1 MGRYEKSACEK
12 LERRVRNMKLKGLQ
26 MKADDC
32 WFKCHLQRK
41 NTESSL
47 IREFVNKQG
56 GRTGLVTTPVISGRV
71 QISLGVAG
79 VVGTPQRHR
88 GTGDGNLHNT
98 HKILFVLPTVNY
110 TCKTQRRQNH
120 KQSDRLSAF
129 YLKDIRF
136 VDEAHEGQE
145 AAVRPPVDGD
155 STQVHKLVLVGNV
168 VQPFHLVLDLHLTLS
183 AGGGTRVKSPG
194 KTVNVYHLFK
204 GPVCKIFKRPP

>member
-1 MGRYEKSACEK
+1 
-12 LERRVRNMKLKGLQ
+12 

-71 QISLGVAG
+71 QISLRVAG
-79 VVGTPQRHR
+79 VVGTPQRHG

-98 HKILFVLPTVNY
+98 QEILFVLPTVNY
-110 TCKTQRRQNH
+110 TCKTQRRRWKVSGFPLQQNH
-120 KQSDRLSAF
+120 KQSDCLSAF

-155 STQVHKLVLVGNV
+155 STQVHKLVLVGHV
-168 VQPFHLVLDLHLTLS
+168 VQPLHLVLDLHLTLS
-183 AGGGTRVKSPG
+183 AGGGTQVKSPG
-194 KTVNVYHLFK
+194 KTDFLLQNPTVNVYHLFK
-204 GPVCKIFKRPP
+204 GPVCNIFKSPPLTAHF